1 MRSNYMINRLECD
14 ISTVYAAGMLWFSH
28 DLKQR
33 PTPIEWRD
41 GRAKLPIGDD
51 VLISRQDATVVVTER
66 ETRKK

>member
-14 ISTVYAAGMLWFSH
+14 ISTVYAPAMLWFSH

-41 GRAKLPIGDD
+41 GRAELPIGDD
-51 VLISRQDATVVVTER
+51 ALVLKEDAKVVVTQR
-66 ETRKK
+66 ETRTK